1 VEGIRSFPRA
11 LDCSRAAF
19 AGLGGAFTAKRTR
32 EANRG
37 GQQGQRF
44 YWKSRCARS
53 DFVCPLR
60 LDFGASAGALL
71 VPWLMKIG
79 SGDGKTLVFFTLAG
93 AFVLAGLI
101 ILPMDATKKLI
112 ADEP

>member
-1 VEGIRSFPRA
+1 
-11 LDCSRAAF
+11 
-19 AGLGGAFTAKRTR
+19 
-32 EANRG
+32 
-37 GQQGQRF
+37 
-44 YWKSRCARS
+44 
-53 DFVCPLR
+53 
-60 LDFGASAGALL
+60 
-71 VPWLMKIG
+71 MKIG